1 MFLIFL
7 TELAAIF
14 SPFQQKAQLQEIN
27 LPFLLIID
35 GLNGLNYD
43 NGYTSTEDLFIFLN
57 IYFKII
63 K

>member
-1 MFLIFL
+1 MYVDQIFLIFL

-14 SPFQQKAQLQEIN
+14 SPFQQKEQLQEIN
-27 LPFLLIID
+27 L
-35 GLNGLNYD
+35 LNGLNYD

-57 IYFKII
+57 IYFK